1 MSNAPK
7 VHRVREAYQGERWF
21 RIEIL
26 EKVPG
31 SSFPKAQKFE
41 GNTQSA
47 KAFLKSLEAQL

>member
-1 MSNAPK
+1 MASPHK
-7 VHRVREAYQGERWF
+7 VKQAHVGERWF

-41 GNTQSA
+41 GNAQNA
-47 KAFLKSLEAQL
+47 QVFLKSLAEQVAT